1 MAYALTNPPR
11 LISQGI
17 FQSANAEG
25 NNPRLWVYSSVDAVT
40 LVRVAGYFSNGY
52 ALGMRKN
59 DMVLVVDNDAS
70 PITGSMCWV
79 SAQTVGGSVDLADGT
94 TMTGTNT
101 D

>member
-1 MAYALTNPPR
+1 MAYSTANPPR

-25 NNPRLWVYSSVDAVT
+25 NNPRMWVYSSTDAVAT
-40 LVRVAGYFSNGY
+40 VRVTNYFTNGY

-59 DMVLVVDNDAS
+59 DIVIVVDNDAS

-79 SAQTVGGSVDLADGT
+79 TDVTVGGQADLSDGVT
-94 TMTGTNT
+94 ITGT
-101 D
+101 DSD